1 MTGEVFMCSKVVL
14 NPPIL
19 QEERLRNVDEILA
32 AVRISA
38 KAFHGKFTSMI
49 RGDSEVISMTR
60 RLPENWLML
69 VGRKAP
75 VYSGM
80 RIYADIAYHHWPKF
94 GQRFIN
100 TMIPN
105 EDTKVLRDAGH

>member
-1 MTGEVFMCSKVVL
+1 MTGEFFICSKVVL

-19 QEERLRNVDEILA
+19 QQERLRNVDEIPA
-32 AVRISA
+32 APVHISA

-60 RLPENWLML
+60 RLPENWLMML

-80 RIYADIAYHHWPKF
+80 RIYADIAYHH
-94 GQRFIN
+94 
-100 TMIPN
+100 
-105 EDTKVLRDAGH
+105 